1 MMRARKHDGGGAVVV
16 LVMGGSRGIGLEA
29 VRAALGQGH
38 RVRAFAR
45 HASGI
50 ELTHD
55 RLEKCP
61 GDALAP
67 KDVERALVGVD
78 AVIQVLGISNRDLF
92 GPVDLFSRATAVLLP
107 LMIRHGVRRLAA
119 VTGFGAGDSAAAV
132 GPFQRLPFRMLFGR
146 AYDDKTRQEE
156 LIIASGLDWTIWRPG
171 VLMNGKASGRARIL
185 VAPSQ
190 WRNGIVSRADVAAS
204 MVSHLE
210 DAALLH
216 QKPVIIRF

>member
-1 MMRARKHDGGGAVVV
+1 MVV

-29 VRAALGQGH
+29 VRVALGQGH

-92 GPVDLFSRATAVLLP
+92 GPVDLFSRATTVLLP
-107 LMIRHGVRRLAA
+107 LMIRHGVRRLVA

-171 VLMNGKASGRARIL
+171 VLMNGKASGKARIL

>member
-1 MMRARKHDGGGAVVV
+1 MVTV
-16 LVMGGSRGIGLEA
+16 LVMGASRGIGLEV
-29 VRAALGQGH
+29 VRAALGQGYG
-38 RVRAFAR
+38 VRAFAR
-45 HASGI
+45 HASAI
-50 ELTHD
+50 ALTHD

-61 GDALAP
+61 GDALVPA
-67 KDVERALVGVD
+67 DVERALVGVD
-78 AVIQVLGISNRDLF
+78 AVVQVLGIPNRDLF

-107 LMIRHGVRRLAA
+107 LMARHGVRRLVA

-156 LIIASGLDWTIWRPG
+156 RIIASGLDWTIWRPG
-171 VLMNGKASGRARIL
+171 VLINGRASGRARIL
-185 VAPSQ
+185 TAPSQ
-190 WRNGIVSRADVAAS
+190 WRNGIVSRADVAAN

-210 DAALLH
+210 DAAMLH

>member
-1 MMRARKHDGGGAVVV
+1 MVV

>member
-1 MMRARKHDGGGAVVV
+1 MVV

-29 VRAALGQGH
+29 VRVALGQGH

-92 GPVDLFSRATAVLLP
+92 GPVDLFSRATAVMLP